1 MLLSSYASLIYGLC
15 KELVLNKECA
25 HFLRVTVY
33 KHKNQYFF
41 LRDVFLKNK
50 IYYMIHVAQYLL
62 KDLSY
67 NDISK
72 YHH

>member
-1 MLLSSYASLIYGLC
+1 MLLSSYALLIYGLC

-41 LRDVFLKNK
+41 ERCFFKKQN
-50 IYYMIHVAQYLL
+50 LL
-62 KDLSY
+62 YDSCGT
-67 NDISK
+67 ISLEGPVI
-72 YHH
+72 